1 RTPRRAREGGAK
13 KGASG
18 RFGRGAI
25 FWKTADGGGNMML
38 RMPNALTLSS
48 QAKSMSVVTR
58 TGQAIVA
65 AYLPMLFRMAGLD
78 RLAQMANQA
87 IEGFILG
94 HGNMPRP
101 RKIDCQFVDDR
112 RRPATP

>member
-1 RTPRRAREGGAK
+1 
-13 KGASG
+13 
-18 RFGRGAI
+18 
-25 FWKTADGGGNMML
+25 MML

-48 QAKSMSVVTR
+48 HANRMSAVTR
-58 TGQAIVA
+58 SGQAIAA

-87 IEGFILG
+87 IEGFVLG

-101 RKIDCQFVDDR
+101 RKIDCQFVDDP
-112 RRPATP
+112 RRPTTHGQDAVGEECRLRDAGGDENRRIANG

>member
-1 RTPRRAREGGAK
+1 
-13 KGASG
+13 
-18 RFGRGAI
+18 
-25 FWKTADGGGNMML
+25 MML
-38 RMPNALTLSS
+38 RVPGALALSS
-48 QAKSMSVVTR
+48 HANRRSAVTR
-58 TGQAIVA
+58 SGQAIVA

-101 RKIDCQFVDDR
+101 RKIDCQLVDDR
-112 RRPATP
+112 RRPTTHDQDAVGGECRLTDAVGAENHRFPIVL

>member
-1 RTPRRAREGGAK
+1 
-13 KGASG
+13 
-18 RFGRGAI
+18 
-25 FWKTADGGGNMML
+25 MML

-48 QAKSMSVVTR
+48 HATRMSAVPG

-87 IEGFILG
+87 IERFILG
-94 HGNMPRP
+94 HGDMPRS
-101 RKIDCQFVDDR
+101 RKIDRQFVDDR
-112 RRPATP
+112 RRSTAHDHDAVGEERRFTDAMGDENHRF